1 MKSSMNIAAAALFAA
16 TAAGFALCGGAADA
30 QAADDPGPYTM
41 WIWSTDDERNKR
53 VAVVEGDREAYAV
66 AALTNRRRESRLLE
80 DAEAEEALDEIE
92 ARFGADGVSIVEID
106 SEGDGGVDI
115 VAEDGDEHVVIRI
128 GEDGIVI
135 RGNDGED
142 DIDIR
147 IGGRMHGDM
156 EIHSDD
162 GHHRERVIVRADD
175 DDEERVV
182 IIRGASAEDAEDFI
196 DDIDDMSREVKAQM
210 KRRLGF

>member
-1 MKSSMNIAAAALFAA
+1 MNFAAAAFFAA
-16 TAAGFALCGGAADA
+16 TAAGFALCGGAPAA

-66 AALTNRRRESRLLE
+66 AALTDRRRESRLL
-80 DAEAEEALDEIE
+80 DGAEAEEALDEIE
-92 ARFGADGVSIVEID
+92 ARFGADGVSLVEID
-106 SEGDGGVDI
+106 PEGEGGVHI
-115 VAEDGDEHVVIRI
+115 VADDDDEHVVIRI
-128 GEDGIVI
+128 DENGIVI

-147 IGGRMHGDM
+147 IGGRTRGDV

-162 GHHRERVIVRADD
+162 GHLRERVIVRAND

-196 DDIDDMSREVKAQM
+196 DDIDDMSREVREQM
-210 KRRLGF
+210 KRRLGFN